1 MLYND
6 FRPQNFS
13 DMIGQEHITRILK
26 NQIKSGKLSHA
37 YLLCG
42 TRGTGKTTSAK
53 IIAKAVNCLSPID
66 GEPCGECEMCRKIKQ
81 GICTDITELDAAS
94 NNGVEDIRGIIS
106 SLIYPPVEAKY
117 KVYILDEV
125 HMLSMGAVNAFLKTL
140 EEPPKNVIFILATTD
155 PQKLPITILS
165 RCQKFDFRRIRTED
179 IYTRL
184 KYISEKTHINIED
197 KGLKLIS
204 KVSDGAM
211 RDALSILEQAMSL
224 DTESGVDYKDLLN
237 LLGVSNNNNLFKIT
251 ENILENNKI
260 EVLSIV
266 ALLDEQG
273 IDLML
278 LTKDLIKFSRNL
290 LMVKTMKESAL
301 KVVPMAEEDIEKLKI
316 MCEDTPSKKIIAL
329 IKILQECELKMKTSS
344 QIRVVLELGLIEYDN
359 NKNDNS
365 INTIKSDIS
374 NLEDEIKELV
384 GKLNSKEQINNSVND
399 IKIRIKESKER
410 IIETLKNSPKVNI
423 KHVGEALEK
432 TKLKVSVFPKIT
444 IISENKEGRLILN
457 NAIECIKR
465 GFVKYLDQP
474 EDEVE
479 ITVV

>member
-6 FRPQNFS
+6 FRPQNFN

-125 HMLSMGAVNAFLKTL
+125 HMLSMGAINAFLKTL
-140 EEPPKNVIFILATTD
+140 EEPPENVIFILATTD
-155 PQKLPITILS
+155 SQKLPVTILS

-184 KYISEKTHINIED
+184 KYVSEKAHINIED

-224 DTESGVDYKDLLN
+224 DTESGVNYNDLLN

-260 EVLSIV
+260 ELLNIV
-266 ALLDEQG
+266 ASLDEQG

-301 KVVPMAEEDIEKLKI
+301 RVVPMAEEDVEKLKI
-316 MCEDTPSKKIIAL
+316 MCEDTPSEKIISL
-329 IKILQECELKMKTSS
+329 IKMLQDCELKMKTSS
-344 QIRVVLELGLIEYDN
+344 QVRVVLELGLIEY
-359 NKNDNS
+359 DNS

-384 GKLNSKEQINNSVND
+384 GKLNGKEQINNSVSD

-432 TKLKVSVFPKIT
+432 TKLKVSIFPKIT

-465 GFVKYLDQP
+465 GFAKYLNQP
-474 EDEVE
+474 EKEVE
-479 ITVV
+479 ITVI